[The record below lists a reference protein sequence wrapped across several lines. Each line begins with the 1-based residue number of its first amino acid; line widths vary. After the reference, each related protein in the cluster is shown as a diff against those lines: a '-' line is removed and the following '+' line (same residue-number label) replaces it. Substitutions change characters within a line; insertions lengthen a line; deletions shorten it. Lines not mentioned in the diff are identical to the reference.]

1 MHITIV
7 GGGNIGTQFA
17 VHCAE
22 KKHEVTVYTRPKKFQ
37 RHLLIVDHEGSIIH
51 EEDIKTAT
59 SDVRTAYCDADV
71 IFSYKARNYMPNCR
85 TAWHRCA
92 EYERHLSVVL

>member
-22 KKHEVTVYTRPKKFQ
+22 KQHEVTIYTRTPQIFQ
-37 RHLLIVDHEGSIIH
+37 RHLLIVDQEGSIIH
-51 EEDIKTAT
+51 EGDIKTAT

-71 IFSYKARNYMPNCR
+71 IFSYKVRNFMPN
-85 TAWHRCA
+85 
-92 EYERHLSVVL
+92 